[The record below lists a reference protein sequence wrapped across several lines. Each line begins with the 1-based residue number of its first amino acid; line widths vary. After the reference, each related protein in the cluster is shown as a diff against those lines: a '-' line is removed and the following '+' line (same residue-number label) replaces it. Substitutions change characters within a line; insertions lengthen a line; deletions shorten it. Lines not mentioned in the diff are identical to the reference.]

1 MKFDDHEI
9 WGAPVRVSE
18 PEAEAPLAPAP
29 VVATAAE
36 GTLYRSAGS
45 APHPDAI
52 VALPHH
58 KRKAIVDE
66 PALQAPAAAPV
77 APAAEEAPAVA
88 PITINSQ
95 IPRPTIADA
104 AIAELVAPIKTEK
117 PVGYESWFKP
127 STILAKAP
135 ANLADAK
142 ELASRFNATS
152 VSIEAISPAQYFLLV
167 FAVTTVVGIVNALIN
182 DALGLPTGAALL
194 LATGFA
200 ALRID
205 ARSRWAAWVLPVY
218 ALIGTILIAGQLTAG
233 APGVSPIG
241 QLMLIAT
248 TCISLAPWL
257 ALATLAGALL
267 PRFSGKRAPSAD

>member
-77 APAAEEAPAVA
+77 APAVEEAPAVA

-117 PVGYESWFKP
+117 PVGYESWFN
-127 STILAKAP
+127 A
-135 ANLADAK
+135 
-142 ELASRFNATS
+142 AS
-152 VSIEAISPAQYFLLV
+152 VIIEAFSPAQYFLLV

-233 APGVSPIG
+233 APGVSPTG

-257 ALATLAGALL
+257 ASEL
-267 PRFSGKRAPSAD
+267 RRQREHQ